1 LTNADNLSH
10 SLSSLLS
17 GLSTRAQVGPAQVA
31 VQSLTLDSRQA
42 KPGTVFFALRG
53 AQTDGH
59 QFIAKAVE
67 QGASV
72 IVCQELPTE
81 LVASTTYVE
90 VADSAEAMAYMAAA
104 FYGHPSRHLK
114 LVGITGTNGKTTC
127 ATVLHKLFREL
138 GYHVGL
144 LSTVQNQID
153 EQVIPATHTTPDA
166 IRLNQLLAQ
175 MVKAGCTHTFMEVSS
190 HAVVQHR
197 ITGLQFAGGVFT
209 NLTHDHL
216 DYHGTFDN
224 YLKAKKGFFDSLSK
238 KAFALTNADDKRG
251 AVMLQNTAARRET
264 YSLRGPASFR
274 ARLVENAVHGLH
286 LDIDGRDVQFRLIG
300 VFNAYN
306 LLAVYGTAVLLGEE
320 PTEVLTVLSGLTSA
334 PGRFEPILAQKTRIT
349 GIIDY
354 AHTPDAL
361 ENVLDTIAD
370 IRQPSQQVITV
381 VGCGGNRDAAKRP
394 IMANLAC
401 KGSSR
406 VVLTSDNPR
415 FEDPNEILQQMQAG
429 VQIAD
434 LGKVLT
440 IADRRE
446 AIKTAVALAQ
456 PGDIVLVAGKGHE
469 NYQEIKGV
477 KNDFDDKKV
486 LQEMFDLLGK

>member
-1 LTNADNLSH
+1 MLAD
-10 SLSSLLS
+10 
-17 GLSTRAQVGPAQVA
+17 VA
-31 VQSLTLDSRQA
+31 VRAHLGPTDATVHSLTLDSRQA
-42 KPGTVFFALRG
+42 TAGTVFFALRG

-59 QFIAKAVE
+59 QFVAKAVA
-67 QGASV
+67 QGATV
-72 IVCQELPTE
+72 IVCEELPAE
-81 LVASTTYVE
+81 PDAATTYVQ
-90 VADSAEAMAYMAAA
+90 VADSAEAMAYMAAT
-104 FYGHPSRHLK
+104 FYGHPSRQLQ

-127 ATVLHKLFREL
+127 ATVLHRLFREL

-166 IRLNQLLAQ
+166 IRLNELLAR
-175 MVKAGCTHTFMEVSS
+175 MVKAGCTYTFMEVSS

-197 ITGLQFAGGVFT
+197 VTGLHFAGGVFT

-224 YLKAKKGFFDSLSK
+224 YLKAKKSFFDSLGK

-251 AVMLQNTAARRET
+251 PVMLQNTAARRET
-264 YSLRGPASFR
+264 YSLRGPATYR
-274 ARLVENAVHGLH
+274 ARLIENAVHGLH
-286 LDIDGRDVQFRLIG
+286 LDVDGRDVQFRLIG

-320 PTEVLTVLSGLTSA
+320 PLEVLTVLSGLTSA

-349 GIIDY
+349 GIVDY

-394 IMANLAC
+394 VMANLAC

-415 FEDPNEILQQMQAG
+415 FEDPNDILAQMQAG
-429 VQIAD
+429 VQAAD

>member
-1 LTNADNLSH
+1 MINASPTHPLSA
-10 SLSSLLS
+10 LLADV
-17 GLSTRAQVGPAQVA
+17 TVRQQHGPAAVA
-31 VQSLTLDSRQA
+31 VSMLTLDSRQA
-42 KPGTVFFALRG
+42 TPGTAFFALRG

-59 QFIAKAVE
+59 QFIAKAVAL
-67 QGASV
+67 GAAAV
-72 IVCQELPTE
+72 ICEELPAE
-81 LVASTTYVE
+81 RSSDTTYIQ
-90 VADSAEAMAYMAAA
+90 VADSAEAMALMAAT
-104 FYGHPSRHLK
+104 FYGHPSRQLR

-127 ATVLHKLFREL
+127 VTLLHKLFREL

-166 IRLNQLLAQ
+166 IRLNELLAQ
-175 MVKAGCTHTFMEVSS
+175 MVGAGCTHTFMEVSS

-197 ITGLQFAGGVFT
+197 VTGLRFAGGVFT
-209 NLTHDHL
+209 NLSHDHL
-216 DYHGTFDN
+216 DYHGTFDH
-224 YLKAKKGFFDSLSK
+224 YLKAKKGFFDVLGK

-251 AVMLQNTAARRET
+251 PVMLQNTAAARET
-264 YSLRGPASFR
+264 YSLRGPATYR
-274 ARLVENAVHGLH
+274 ARLIENAVHGLH
-286 LDIDGRDVQFRLIG
+286 LEVEGREAQFRLIG

-306 LLAVYGTAVLLGEE
+306 LLAVYGAAVLLGEDA
-320 PTEVLTVLSGLTSA
+320 TEVLTILSGLTSA
-334 PGRFEPILAQKTRIT
+334 PGRFEPILAEKSRIT
-349 GIIDY
+349 GIVDY

-361 ENVLDTIAD
+361 ENVLSTIAD

-381 VGCGGNRDAAKRP
+381 VGCGGNRDATKRP

-401 KGSSR
+401 QGSSR

-415 FEDPNEILQQMQAG
+415 FEDPNDILRQMQAG
-429 VQIAD
+429 VQTPD

-440 IADRRE
+440 IPDRRE

-469 NYQEIKGV
+469 TYQEIQGIRAE
-477 KNDFDDKKV
+477 FDDRKV